1 MTVLNWFALGFAV
14 LLAVAGRLWIRL
26 VAAILIYFALDA
38 AARLGARLARCALRL
53 DLRIDEWRH
62 GLRGREGVVTLVTGR
77 VAYHVKIGA
86 TSGEERY
93 EYLDQRDMDL
103 LARAMDNLGC
113 YVIIWPRRLNWRRRD
128 VHCSGERLGLHALAP
143 ADRDAWAD
151 AIANLDGEG
160 EQ

>member
-1 MTVLNWFALGFAV
+1 M

-26 VAAILIYFALDA
+26 VAAILLCGLLDA
-38 AARLGARLARCALRL
+38 AVYLGLRIVDWRDAL
-53 DLRIDEWRH
+53 DQRIDEWRH
-62 GLRGREGVVTLVTGR
+62 GLHGREGVGTLVTGR

-113 YVIIWPRRLNWRRRD
+113 YIIIWPRRLNWRRRD

-160 EQ
+160 GNENRDA